1 LNSGHSGGAAREVI
15 SLEAIEGGN
24 NFPSAHC
31 DIANLS
37 QLENAARI
45 VRSSALS
52 YCSTDISQHNFVMA
66 R

>member
-1 LNSGHSGGAAREVI
+1 MARPGKFM

-24 NFPSAHC
+24 NFPSAHRN
-31 DIANLS
+31 IANLS
-37 QLENAARI
+37 RLANAAQI

-52 YCSTDISQHNFVMA
+52 YCSTDISQHNFVMV

>member
-1 LNSGHSGGAAREVI
+1 M

-24 NFPSAHC
+24 NFLSAHC

-37 QLENAARI
+37 QLENAAQI

-52 YCSTDISQHNFVMA
+52 YCSTDISLHNFVMA

>member
-1 LNSGHSGGAAREVI
+1 MSP
-15 SLEAIEGGN
+15 EASEGGN

-37 QLENAARI
+37 PLENATQI
-45 VRSSALS
+45 VRSSSLS